1 MTLYSF
7 KVPESAS
14 GLSNPFLSHC
24 ERPPPFAHGGKLPNR
39 GGARPSPASP
49 SVPFPTPAV
58 LGTRVGCGAD
68 GRGGLPSLGMARG
81 GRGATA
87 QQASG
92 AGASSGVAPPASSL
106 RPDGPRRSQ
115 GRARVLQA
123 AGESRWGLEEMQ
135 GERSDALRQ
144 PLCCHQRPLLSSQGR
159 SAWNCSFFQCCVFLL
174 DHTLLWSFVH
184 GTRALFCFNVAICRV
199 VLMPEGLEGLSD
211 CDERTR
217 AALGVYVCVCVCVCV
232 GVWGL

>member
-1 MTLYSF
+1 MGVGQTDAGVFRAWGWLGEGAGPQHSRLQVL
-7 KVPESAS
+7 VPAPVSLRQRAAS
-14 GLSNPFLSHC
+14 GLM
-24 ERPPPFAHGGKLPNR
+24 GR
-39 GGARPSPASP
+39 GGARAGPGCSRLQ
-49 SVPFPTPAV
+49 V
-58 LGTRVGCGAD
+58 RVG
-68 GRGGLPSLGMARG
+68 
-81 GRGATA
+81 
-87 QQASG
+87 
-92 AGASSGVAPPASSL
+92 
-106 RPDGPRRSQ
+106 
-115 GRARVLQA
+115 
-123 AGESRWGLEEMQ
+123 EGLEEMQ

-217 AALGVYVCVCVCVCV
+217 AALGVCVCVCVCVCV